1 MKQVSELTNVTGD
14 KEFAKVWISP
24 DGSWIAFTTNE
35 SYSEVHVFSLIAK
48 KTYVKDVMSVSSV
61 FP

>member
-1 MKQVSELTNVTGD
+1 MKQMSELANVTD
-14 KEFAKVWISP
+14 EKEFAKVWISP

-48 KTYVKDVMSVSSV
+48 KTYVKIS
-61 FP
+61 